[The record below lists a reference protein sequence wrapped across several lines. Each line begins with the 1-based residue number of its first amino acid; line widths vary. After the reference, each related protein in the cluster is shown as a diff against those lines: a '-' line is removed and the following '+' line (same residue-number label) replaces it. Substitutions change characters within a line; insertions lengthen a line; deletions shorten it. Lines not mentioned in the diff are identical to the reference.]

1 LAQTQS
7 SRVADSSK
15 VKSSKSADKT
25 IKASHFRKLH
35 AERNKENNPDVV
47 GSVAGSSKHPSS
59 AKQSKDKTIKA
70 SQFRKRAAEE
80 AKKVEP
86 VVDTDAGLW
95 GTDSPDVS
103 EEPKEIPPEQPSTS
117 GVSKKSFITCR
128 PMNVLSPKTKKA
140 ATGSSIIGLPKG
152 QGQARL
158 GKETSKKVTATRLDG
173 QNKISKNKKVQ
184 PGNAGSKARSAA
196 DKKKLANTVRK
207 AVSKKEVKVVDP
219 KSDENLF
226 DDLEEKV
233 CSSEAVKELFGKNRN
248 DVKEA
253 ASCEIG
259 GDGLMAECDE
269 VKQLSQEMKKV
280 QFGDE
285 CLKEKNPNL
294 DFLDDNDIH
303 KYHRF
308 IPSDTAPGE
317 IEHDV
322 ILTDEEV
329 DDDDI
334 IDGVEE
340 RDSDAEEYSVDQ
352 ANKEEL
358 DSLSK
363 SLATQKK
370 SEDLGKKQKFVIE
383 QEKSKNL

>member
-1 LAQTQS
+1 M
-7 SRVADSSK
+7 
-15 VKSSKSADKT
+15 VKSSKSVDKT
-25 IKASHFRKLH
+25 IKASQFRKVY
-35 AERNKENNPDVV
+35 AERNKENNPDAV
-47 GSVAGSSKHPSS
+47 GSGAGTSKHTSS
-59 AKQSKDKTIKA
+59 ANQTKDKTIKA

-103 EEPKEIPPEQPSTS
+103 EEPKEITPMQPSTS
-117 GVSKKSFITCR
+117 GVSKKSFITCK

-140 ATGSSIIGLPKG
+140 ATGNSNIGLLKG

-158 GKETSKKVTATRLDG
+158 GQEISKKVTATRLDG

-184 PGNAGSKARSAA
+184 PGNTGSKARSVAE
-196 DKKKLANTVRK
+196 KKKLAKLASKV
-207 AVSKKEVKVVDP
+207 VSKKEVKVVER

-226 DDLEEKV
+226 EDMEENV
-233 CSSEAVKELFGKNRN
+233 CSSEAVKKLFGKNRN
-248 DVKEA
+248 DVEEL

-259 GDGLMAECDE
+259 GDGLMAECEE
-269 VKQLSQEMKKV
+269 VKHLSQEMKKV

-285 CLKEKNPNL
+285 CLNEKNPNL

-308 IPSDTAPGE
+308 IPSDKVPGE

-334 IDGVEE
+334 IDGVEQ

-352 ANKEEL
+352 ANEEEL

-370 SEDLGKKQKFVIE
+370 SEDLGKKQRFVLE